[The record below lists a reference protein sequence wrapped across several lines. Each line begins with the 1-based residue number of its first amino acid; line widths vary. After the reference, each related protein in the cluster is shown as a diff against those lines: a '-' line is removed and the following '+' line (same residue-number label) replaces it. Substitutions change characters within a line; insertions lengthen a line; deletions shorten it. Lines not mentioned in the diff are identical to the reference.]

1 MEMFNVI
8 MKASNWKSQG
18 IEIRTNCNA
27 AVSHFKTKPWSKPF
41 QLNVCETICH
51 NIRSSS
57 LLSYRFISLNYCPK
71 CLIWDF
77 WFRKLIVLLVVL
89 LLRFND
95 DSVFFSFSFLLVS
108 DVSIVGLDEERNDW
122 TQTPGRFFGIRVSRK
137 ILPDQAK
144 MRVLIALAN
153 CFGLC
158 WMSFDKQF
166 ISGSWYFNHSSTTIF
181 FIIIFKSYS
190 RMKIWK
196 DAFEKCVT

>member
-95 DSVFFSFSFLLVS
+95 DSVFFSFSFLLVWFQMCLL
-108 DVSIVGLDEERNDW
+108 LDWMKKEMIEHKHPEDFLVFEYPERYCL
-122 TQTPGRFFGIRVSRK
+122 IR
-137 ILPDQAK
+137 P
-144 MRVLIALAN
+144 
-153 CFGLC
+153 
-158 WMSFDKQF
+158 
-166 ISGSWYFNHSSTTIF
+166 
-181 FIIIFKSYS
+181 
-190 RMKIWK
+190 
-196 DAFEKCVT
+196 KCVCSSH